1 MIAMLP
7 PGIIMK
13 INMLQTLT
21 NFLNMYNQPALM
33 LFREALD
40 NALDIGATRIVI
52 KFRKINGMYCISI
65 EDNGSG
71 MTKKIFEIYLQISE
85 STKQQTGQSIGF
97 AGIGA
102 KIYLARSED
111 VEILTQTC
119 TGSEAWEATMYRN
132 KKELMHSPITK
143 SSKKTQGTLYKVNI
157 NHEDY
162 VWFQNS
168 AEDWCR
174 LFYNEALLNGIKI
187 SINGKKIKP
196 WNPITVN
203 KKKFIVK
210 SLGKNFPITLYLLK
224 EKLPSG
230 KKTIEYHICNHY
242 VTNRRFNL
250 LDQVKPE
257 FQDKVFVTIDSFA
270 LGNLLKTEKT
280 GFKDGWWKHNADIE
294 DAILKE
300 LKKFGVVIDPTQTI
314 PAPKK
319 LSEIIQKVLKDD
331 FPELLQDL
339 GIIVPGPSPGPSP
352 VCPGPS
358 PGPKPRPKCGGKH
371 GGPKQKKGLEITIAN
386 RKDKPEEGW
395 IEPQNHKLVINAGH
409 VLYIATG
416 TDKRFYNYH
425 ITKVVILT
433 LLQEYNKKHLLT
445 PEELIKKQT
454 DFMTTV
460 QNEGHTWNL

>member
-1 MIAMLP
+1 MTMMQ
-7 PGIIMK
+7 PGVKMK
-13 INMLQTLT
+13 INAIHHLQ
-21 NFLNMYNQPALM
+21 NYLNMYNLPALM
-33 LFREALD
+33 LFREAID
-40 NALDIGATRIVI
+40 NALDIGATRIII
-52 KFRKINGMYCISI
+52 KFKKINGTYCISF

-71 MTKKIFEIYLQISE
+71 MNKKIFEIYLNLEE
-85 STKQQTGQSIGF
+85 SPKEQTGETIGF

-102 KIYLARSED
+102 KIYLARDED
-111 VEILTQTC
+111 VKILTQTC
-119 TGSEAWEATMYRN
+119 TGSESWESTMYRN
-132 KKELMHSPITK
+132 KNELEYTPIAK
-143 SSKKTQGTLYKVNI
+143 SSKKTCGTLYSATI

-162 VWFQNS
+162 LWFQNS

-187 SINGKKIKP
+187 SINNKKIKP
-196 WNPITVN
+196 WSPITVK

-210 SLGKNFPITLYLLK
+210 SLGKTFPITLYLLK

-250 LDQVKPE
+250 RDQVKPE
-257 FQDKVFVTIDSFA
+257 HQDKIFVSIDSFA

-300 LKKFGVVIDPTQTI
+300 LKKFGVVIDPTQGTA
-314 PAPKK
+314 APKK
-319 LSEIIQKVLKDD
+319 LAEIIKKVLKDD
-331 FPELLQDL
+331 YPELLQDL
-339 GIIVPGPSPGPSP
+339 GVILPGPSPGPSP
-352 VCPGPS
+352 GPK
-358 PGPKPRPKCGGKH
+358 PHPKPRPKCGGKS
-371 GGPKQKKGLEITIAN
+371 GGPKQKKGLEITIAT